1 MDVVTLGETMV
12 TFTSKSSGLMRYAS
26 DFAMKVAGAESNVAI
41 ALARLGHDVGFISKV
56 GDDEFGEKVRSFIR
70 GEGVDVNKVTS
81 YGGAPTGIMF
91 KEKLTPN
98 EMRVQYYRKGSAA
111 SAMTPDDLD
120 ESYIAGARFLHITGI
135 TPALSSSC
143 LESVL
148 TAVHY
153 AKRNGVTVVFDPNL
167 RKKLWGEE
175 EARSALLEIASMA
188 DIVLPGIDEAEFLFG
203 PSSTEQL
210 ADRFQELGASVVIM
224 KLGKRGAYVKDH
236 SFTGYVDGYPI
247 DDVVDPV
254 GAGDAFAAGC
264 LSGLLDGLPVEEAC
278 RRGNAAG
285 AMVTLVEGDVEGLP
299 TKERVEAFQNQDVKE
314 DVER

>member
-210 ADRFQELGASVVIM
+210 ADRFHELGASVVIM